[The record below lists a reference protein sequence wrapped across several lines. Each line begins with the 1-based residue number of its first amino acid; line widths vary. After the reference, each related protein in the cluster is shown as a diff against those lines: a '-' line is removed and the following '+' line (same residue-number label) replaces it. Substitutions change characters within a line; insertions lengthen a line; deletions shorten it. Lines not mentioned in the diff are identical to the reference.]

1 MYILSFDYVV
11 RNRLSCLQEMAVKNF
26 KQEWQDI
33 ICLLKGKYGA
43 ADGSFCAVSLDLLNY
58 RN

>member
-1 MYILSFDYVV
+1 MYILCFYYVV

-33 ICLLKGKYGA
+33 ICLLKGEYGA
-43 ADGSFCAVSLDLLNY
+43 ADG
-58 RN
+58 